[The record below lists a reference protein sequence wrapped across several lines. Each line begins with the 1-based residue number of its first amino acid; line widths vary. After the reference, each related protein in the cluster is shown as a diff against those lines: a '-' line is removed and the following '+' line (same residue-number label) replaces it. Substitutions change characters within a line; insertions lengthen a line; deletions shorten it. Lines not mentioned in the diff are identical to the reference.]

1 MTGAIAL
8 KLLLLFVLAWNSRF
22 VMDEFWQL
30 GQSKFLFEG
39 LFDTMWPGKAV
50 GFALFYEPVH
60 WFGLEAGPTMLAG
73 RLQTALLAC
82 ATVAMVYACARA
94 IGEDKTRSLLIVL
107 VLLSFST
114 FMERIF
120 RTISEPLAVFFAVG
134 ALLTVLRGNLDRRTP
149 LFLAGVLAGL
159 SFLAT
164 QKAVYFDVA
173 LGIAL
178 LGDAILARR
187 PLQGIRRGVWLVAGW
202 MVPAVAYCLLFGGT
216 NPLPV
221 IENLFLAPLDMATRG
236 GAEVYGGLRHYVWQ
250 TLSRNVVLYVACFA
264 GVAVAM
270 ARIAILARPAR
281 LALIFTVVTTGL
293 VFAHSEPWP
302 YVFIMALPFLA
313 LWSLKAFDLLPSAG
327 PSRRLALIALA
338 ASVVLSFAT
347 NLHYLRFDNRAQLD
361 LTARAD
367 AILRSGDGYF
377 DGIGMLPNRRESTP
391 LWLDRRRILFT
402 LEQGK
407 ESEAYRALRDS
418 PPRVILWSYR
428 LDAIQPVIDPLLQ
441 HRYVTVSPN
450 IRMVGRHLIA
460 GDLQTFDVPSSGRF
474 MLYRA
479 NGQPFRGEIEIDG
492 VTHDTPVRLA
502 AGTMQVRLRKGASEA
517 FLLPD
522 GLSATDIR
530 PGPDDPGL
538 FDGVYN

>member
-1 MTGAIAL
+1 MRGTTILQSTPKAPVIMSRLAAPVTGAIAL

-173 LGIAL
+173 LGIAK
-178 LGDAILARR
+178 DILYVDLQREIPAETPPDSTVKVTALRRHAVILVIVGGKIIFRSQFYYIENILVYTCPEGRVLIAVIILQRYIHPTVNPQVAKHIVIARDHDIRAARLRTETVQFDTRR
-187 PLQGIRRGVWLVAGW
+187 P
-202 MVPAVAYCLLFGGT
+202 
-216 NPLPV
+216 
-221 IENLFLAPLDMATRG
+221 
-236 GAEVYGGLRHYVWQ
+236 GA
-250 TLSRNVVLYVACFA
+250 
-264 GVAVAM
+264 
-270 ARIAILARPAR
+270 
-281 LALIFTVVTTGL
+281 
-293 VFAHSEPWP
+293 
-302 YVFIMALPFLA
+302 
-313 LWSLKAFDLLPSAG
+313 
-327 PSRRLALIALA
+327 IAL
-338 ASVVLSFAT
+338 
-347 NLHYLRFDNRAQLD
+347 
-361 LTARAD
+361 
-367 AILRSGDGYF
+367 
-377 DGIGMLPNRRESTP
+377 
-391 LWLDRRRILFT
+391 
-402 LEQGK
+402 
-407 ESEAYRALRDS
+407 
-418 PPRVILWSYR
+418 
-428 LDAIQPVIDPLLQ
+428 
-441 HRYVTVSPN
+441 
-450 IRMVGRHLIA
+450 
-460 GDLQTFDVPSSGRF
+460 
-474 MLYRA
+474 
-479 NGQPFRGEIEIDG
+479 
-492 VTHDTPVRLA
+492 
-502 AGTMQVRLRKGASEA
+502 
-517 FLLPD
+517 
-522 GLSATDIR
+522 
-530 PGPDDPGL
+530 
-538 FDGVYN
+538 